1 MQAYSRS
8 SVKSYY
14 VSNTTTGGTTTLTQ
28 NNANDRFWWLS
39 GANLNKQGNFRDPQ
53 PFQFTKLF
61 WEANPGVR
69 VSRASPSP
77 GGQQY
82 LPYYH
87 NRVLD
92 ASSSAQPL
100 NSRSFTELEAVAL
113 SKIYNKIRGQSN
125 LAVDVAE
132 GKKTIL
138 MLKSLLGVRK
148 RVLDLV
154 TVTLKARVNAGG
166 SSVAKARLDY
176 ASERWLEVR
185 YGIMPLIY
193 STYDLLDTIHRNVM
207 SKDFYYQ
214 GRGFRGISETERKV
228 SGSDSY
234 ADPGVY
240 RTLTYIRRSQMR
252 LRFNLP
258 PTNSI
263 YDYTSVNPAGIAW
276 ELFPLSFVL
285 DWFVNIGDTLKLW
298 EDYWLFNSLFRD
310 GYITNTYIEKV
321 SVRKRGRTVTPPVW
335 GTPKPDGSQQLI
347 VRGTTDYTNSGESRR
362 MTYKDRRLVYSLP
375 SPARP
380 TIQVSLN
387 AKRYVDAAALTKLI
401 VFKRLGF

>member
-1 MQAYSRS
+1 MEAYSRS
-8 SVKSYY
+8 SVKRY
-14 VSNTTTGGTTTLTQ
+14 VLVNTTSGGTTTMASY
-28 NNANDRFWWLS
+28 NYNDRFWWLS
-39 GANLNKQGNFRDPQ
+39 GSNLNRQGNFRDPQ
-53 PFQFTKLF
+53 PFQFRKLL
-61 WEANPGVR
+61 WDANPGVR
-69 VSRASPSP
+69 VSRANPSP

-82 LPYYH
+82 LPYS
-87 NRVLD
+87 NRSLD
-92 ASSSAQPL
+92 VSASARPVYSE
-100 NSRSFTELEAVAL
+100 SFTELEAIAL
-113 SKIYNKIRGQSN
+113 SKIYEKIRGQAN
-125 LAVDVAE
+125 LAVDLAE
-132 GKKTIL
+132 GKKTLL

-148 RVLDLV
+148 RVMDLV

-176 ASERWLEVR
+176 ASERWLEAR
-185 YGIMPLIY
+185 YGIMPLVY
-193 STYDLLDTIHRNVM
+193 STYDIMDTIHRNVM

-214 GRGFRGISETERKV
+214 GRGFRGISETERKI
-228 SGSDSY
+228 SGTDTY

-240 RTLTYIRRSQMR
+240 RTLSYIRRSQMR

-263 YDYTSVNPAGIAW
+263 YDYTSVNPLGIAW
-276 ELFPLSFVL
+276 ELMPLSFVL

-298 EDYWLFNSLFRD
+298 EDYWLFSSLFRG

-321 SVRKRGRTVTPPVW
+321 SLRKRGRTVTPPTW
-335 GTPKPDGSQQLI
+335 GPRQEDGDQQLI
-347 VRGTTDYTNSGESRR
+347 LHGSTDYTNFGETRR
-362 MTYKDRRLVYSLP
+362 ITYKDRRLVLSLP
-375 SPARP
+375 APARP